1 MKKQETVNT
10 FSDGLILDLNPLS
23 MPNTAVTNCLNGT
36 LRTYNGNENM
46 LQNDMGNARVETA
59 MLPTGY
65 IPLGSTS
72 FGGIIYIVSYNPV
85 EKKCQIG
92 SFPSPERNLSK
103 DELGDE
109 SQTTINLNLFTDEN
123 GFNGFSP
130 ANIITNYYQ
139 KVNLLKTPIYP
150 GDKYKIF
157 SNNLNSFTDANTDLE
172 YVSAYYN
179 NEDNED
185 NNYDIN
191 LYPHYLKI
199 SVISTLN
206 DGKII
211 DLTNNSVW
219 TTSPNGGKPFY
230 IYLEGL
236 GQSEEGKLDL
246 DEYRGLVGSNYDT
259 YVAKSSG
266 QLGILAKLEV
276 PTSFSVGYDVLIDDP
291 KQNVENE
298 SSKPVLSSR
307 LREKNIDFYF
317 YLNWA
322 NDNEGDHK
330 NRVNPQG
337 VIYEM
342 PKVVENDEII
352 YKDKDKDENN
362 LTQFFFC
369 SYDIKLKATNSKPEE
384 TVSPD
389 SLEDRDYYSLKVPDN
404 FYTEEGLE
412 KYLSGKKNEFDDK
425 VFRQNDGTDFQYL
438 MPGFRIRR
446 YPTKIATESPLGFGY
461 KVKSD
466 MNDENGNWTEITLRD
481 GHILPLTITP
491 KMPFGRLKFLERT
504 LQIDLDR
511 LQSGDI
517 DFLNYQYYVDNDEI
531 NIEYQI
537 DAYPELGKRLL
548 SGSIEFHELA
558 ENLNEQENN
567 PWLNQVTYDSES
579 NTDYL
584 KGKTPIDSY
593 TLPSPLSGTG
603 HLIINKKNS
612 QLVKNRIY
620 IAKFVLKYG
629 SNPDKTTERIFYRLF
644 FNSPI
649 FNNAYG
655 TGPDFK
661 DLYLYESDKD
671 YGIKPSL
678 SFTNSTSSTYDDSFV
693 TNFKKYQEER
703 KTEEIVKEY
712 KVQHSINSTF
722 ELSTGLDKELT
733 MQAKSLALAEGDSLS
748 VESVTPENV
757 TVLGEKENANVVLD
771 AENRT
776 LELDNKFSVKIPYTV
791 YYNKA
796 SSARVYELTPLKE
809 GAIGHK
815 VIIQHRALN
824 REEGALTVFIN
835 PTNKINTEDELK
847 ITLECSDQGKG
858 IGFSSTSIESAL
870 KSIMNDF
877 EYDYMTVIFGIVKMG
892 DNNCGYGFKNFDS
905 EGYEYFYKLNKTPE
919 NYFAK
924 ITCLRRNDTV
934 VLVHATNMHLAN
946 LANDEIW
953 GPNVNDKPY
962 SFRSYG
968 NLISKEKLT
977 DGTIIPTIIEFEKT
991 QVKPIWKDKYT
1002 SKYKKYTKTDDLKPL
1017 YYIDNID
1024 FEPDPSIDVN
1034 YSFKLGI
1041 ASPTIEVNTKPIT
1054 LPEEEGEFVKNLFM
1068 KNLENFNTS
1077 VTINTTINNKDFVN
1091 TAQMQDFNQAGWD
1104 KNTNTLIP
1112 SDKINKVFNEENK
1125 AINELVVNNNL
1136 VEMSNDLSSKIVQ
1149 TQWYFGWEDTGGD
1162 TSSNRQRQISYDD
1175 FKKSGQWYKLFCTY
1189 SSPLLTADNS
1199 NNFVL
1204 EYDLIC
1210 DITEFVKGQTYEV
1223 KIIRPNFEDG
1233 NNKEEKHIHVTCEGG
1248 TVAEK
1253 TFTDAMDETFETTIH
1268 VTPTAETCTIT
1279 LKLDNGEEEEKRDV
1293 VGTWTCETVK
1303 DSEEIITNDEI
1314 D

>member
-36 LRTYNGNENM
+36 LLTYNGNENM
-46 LQNDMGNARVETA
+46 LQNDMGNTRIETA

-109 SQTTINLNLFTDEN
+109 SQAVINLKNFVEKSEN
-123 GFNGFSP
+123 SDSDSTSWQFINEN
-130 ANIITNYYQ
+130 NIITNYYQ

-157 SNNLNSFTDANTDLE
+157 SDNLNSFADNKGLE

-199 SVISTLN
+199 SVISTLS

-230 IYLEGL
+230 IYLGDL
-236 GQSEEGKLDL
+236 RQSKEGKLNL

-276 PTSFSVGYDVLIDDP
+276 PTSFSVGYDVLIDDT
-291 KQNVENE
+291 KQNEENE

-342 PKVVENDEII
+342 PKVVGNKII
-352 YKDKDKDENN
+352 
-362 LTQFFFC
+362 
-369 SYDIKLKATNSKPEE
+369 SYDIKLKSTNPKPEKL
-384 TVSPD
+384 VSPD
-389 SLEDRDYYSLKVPDN
+389 SLEDMDYYSLKVPDN

-438 MPGFRIRR
+438 MPGFRIQI
-446 YPTKIATESPLGFGY
+446 YPTEIAPESPLGFGC
-461 KVKSD
+461 KVRSD
-466 MNDENGNWTEITLRD
+466 MNDENDSGEEITLRD
-481 GHILPLTITP
+481 GHILELTVTP
-491 KMPFGRLKFLERT
+491 QMPFGRLKFLERT
-504 LQIDLDR
+504 LQIDLNR

-558 ENLNEQENN
+558 ENLNESENN
-567 PWLNQVTYDSES
+567 PWLIQSTYDSES
-579 NTDYL
+579 DTDYL
-584 KGKTPIDSY
+584 KGVTPVDSY

-629 SNPDKTTERIFYRLF
+629 SNSDKTTERIFYRLF
-644 FNSPI
+644 FNSSI

-655 TGPDFK
+655 TGADFK

-678 SFTNSTSSTYDDSFV
+678 SFTNSTSSTYDDSLV

-703 KTEEIVKEY
+703 KTEEIIKEY

-733 MQAKSLALAEGDSLS
+733 MQANRLALAEEDSLS

-757 TVLGEKENANVVLD
+757 TVLAEKENINVVLD
-771 AENRT
+771 ANNRT

-796 SSARVYELTPLKE
+796 SSARIYELTPLKE
-809 GAIGHK
+809 GATGHK

-824 REEGALTVFIN
+824 KKEGALTVFIN
-835 PTNKINTEDELK
+835 PTNKTNTEDELK
-847 ITLECSDQGKG
+847 ITLECSDKGKG

-877 EYDYMTVIFGIVKMG
+877 EYDYMTVVFGIVKMG
-892 DNNCGYGFKNFDS
+892 DDNCGYGFKNFDS
-905 EGYEYFYKLNKTPE
+905 EGYEYFYKLDKTPE

-934 VLVHATNMHLAN
+934 VLVHSTNMRLAN
-946 LANDEIW
+946 LANKGIY
-953 GPNVNDKPY
+953 GHNVEGKPY
-962 SFRSYG
+962 SFRNYG
-968 NLISKEKLT
+968 NLIYKEKLT
-977 DGTIIPTIIEFEKT
+977 DGTIIPTTIEF
-991 QVKPIWKDKYT
+991 ISSKDNIFWNNKYT

-1041 ASPTIEVNTKPIT
+1041 TKPTIEVNAKQIS
-1054 LPEEEGEFVKNLFM
+1054 LPGNEGDFVKNLFM

-1091 TAQMQDFNQAGWD
+1091 TAQMQDFDQAGWD

-1162 TSSNRQRQISYDD
+1162 LQRQRQISYDD
-1175 FKKSGQWYKLFCTY
+1175 FKKSEQWYKLFCTY
-1189 SSPLLTADNS
+1189 SSPLLTSDNL

-1210 DITEFVKGQTYEV
+1210 DVTEFVKGQTYEV
-1223 KIIRPNFEDG
+1223 KIIRPNFEDDS
-1233 NNKEEKHIHVTCEGG
+1233 NKEEKHIHVTCEGG

-1279 LKLDNGEEEEKRDV
+1279 LKLDNGEEEEKWDV

-1303 DSEEIITNDEI
+1303 DSEEIITNDGL